1 MENNE
6 EKMILVLEADKSNL
20 NQFIFDLSWEHLDK
34 VKGNE
39 ISRAEAIERMA
50 KGLYEYQYPKM
61 RPYWDDDDNGHKE
74 FYLKRAEAALNALL
88 GKEAENGNN

>member
-1 MENNE
+1 MENKE

-20 NQFIFDLSWEHLDK
+20 NQFIFNSSWEHLDK
-34 VKGNE
+34 ITANE
-39 ISRAEAIERMA
+39 ISRSEAIEKIA

-88 GKEAENGNN
+88 GKGSRKW

>member
-1 MENNE
+1 MAE
-6 EKMILVLEADKSNL
+6 ERIFIQSFKNRPCVDCPAASNMKNCTCPDLHRFSHGINKS
-20 NQFIFDLSWEHLDK
+20 
-34 VKGNE
+34 
-39 ISRAEAIERMA
+39 AAIERMA

-88 GKEAENGNN
+88 GKGSRKW